1 RTRAVTTR
9 GYINS
14 KEDILIYATKL
25 LKAEMPL
32 SLRLMGLRMSQLHD
46 EKDDSSTSTQKTLDI
61 FFRSSNNSLN
71 VNGANVQSITNT
83 SGQDSGPISV
93 AANDEG
99 LVNDA
104 GTGASTDQQD
114 FFVHD
119 ESTFIPEQ
127 RNLVNYSNKAI
138 LPN

>member
-1 RTRAVTTR
+1 
-9 GYINS
+9 
-14 KEDILIYATKL
+14 
-25 LKAEMPL
+25 
-32 SLRLMGLRMSQLHD
+32 MSQLHD

-61 FFRSSNNSLN
+61 FFCSSNNSLN

-83 SGQDSGPISV
+83 SGQDSGPINV
-93 AANDEG
+93 TAKDEG

-114 FFVHD
+114 FIVHD

-127 RNLVNYSNKAI
+127 RNLINYSNEAVLTNPVIGDGLGGEKLDDVTPIAKVCLNKVSI
-138 LPN
+138 IW